1 MQIDTFYNSK
11 IIGGNIHIK
20 DEIEKKNS
28 RAKEV
33 ILVNCFSQYKLIIS
47 TLVMK
52 VGLKQKVNW
61 ETILHRFLMF
71 LLVFWV
77 EVLSSFF
84 PRIFVKQAVL
94 EDGDSVYC
102 SL

>member
-1 MQIDTFYNSK
+1 
-11 IIGGNIHIK
+11 
-20 DEIEKKNS
+20 
-28 RAKEV
+28 
-33 ILVNCFSQYKLIIS
+33 
-47 TLVMK
+47 MK

-84 PRIFVKQAVL
+84 SRIFVKQAVL
-94 EDGDSVYC
+94 EDRDSVYC